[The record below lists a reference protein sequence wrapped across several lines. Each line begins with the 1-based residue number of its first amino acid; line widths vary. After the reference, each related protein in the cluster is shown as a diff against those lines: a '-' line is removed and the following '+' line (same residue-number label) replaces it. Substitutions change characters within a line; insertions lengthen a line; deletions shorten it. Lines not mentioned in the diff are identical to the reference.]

1 MIKLSITIVVA
12 LSALAIIPQMLM
24 TDAHAKGLPMP
35 SVDHTRGQMTVMI
48 VMPVLITGALL
59 FAIAYMKRSQAS
71 IQ

>member
-1 MIKLSITIVVA
+1 MSNVLVAIVVA
-12 LSALAIIPQMLM
+12 LSALAVIPQMLV
-24 TDAHAKGLPMP
+24 TDANAKGLPMP

-59 FAIAYMKRSQAS
+59 FVIAYMKRSQAS